1 MVKKNRIISN
11 SVSDGTFDAVNIL
24 INAILLVIFM
34 WPLWFMVV
42 ASLSDPYEVNSG
54 NVVLWVKGF
63 SLNGYRELLK
73 YEPIWIGY
81 RNTILYTA
89 LGTVIN
95 MVMTVLCAYPLSRK
109 EWMARNFWLKFCLI
123 TMYFGGGLIPTYLVV
138 KGLGLLDTIWAMMIP
153 GALSFYNALIVR
165 NYFMNSIP
173 VDLFESAKLDG
184 ATHGQYLLKVALPLS
199 KPVLSV
205 VALYYA
211 VGHWNDYYT
220 ALIYINDRK
229 LIPLQSAMKDLMSSA
244 QVLAAQITP
253 LSSEG
258 MMSVKAKMEL
268 AMSLKYTTIIASI
281 IPMLIVY
288 PLVQKHFVK
297 GVMLGAIKG

>member
-24 INAILLVIFM
+24 INVILLVIFM

-123 TMYFGGGLIPTYLVV
+123 TMYFGGGLIPTYL
-138 KGLGLLDTIWAMMIP
+138 
-153 GALSFYNALIVR
+153 
-165 NYFMNSIP
+165 
-173 VDLFESAKLDG
+173 
-184 ATHGQYLLKVALPLS
+184 
-199 KPVLSV
+199 
-205 VALYYA
+205 
-211 VGHWNDYYT
+211 
-220 ALIYINDRK
+220 
-229 LIPLQSAMKDLMSSA
+229 
-244 QVLAAQITP
+244 
-253 LSSEG
+253 
-258 MMSVKAKMEL
+258 
-268 AMSLKYTTIIASI
+268 
-281 IPMLIVY
+281 
-288 PLVQKHFVK
+288 
-297 GVMLGAIKG
+297 